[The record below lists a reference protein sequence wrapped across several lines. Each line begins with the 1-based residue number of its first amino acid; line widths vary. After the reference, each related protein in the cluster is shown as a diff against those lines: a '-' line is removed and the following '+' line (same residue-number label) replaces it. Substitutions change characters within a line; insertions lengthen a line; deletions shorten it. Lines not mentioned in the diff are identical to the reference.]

1 MPRSMGRWITRDGYI
16 DYLERFGAHQR
27 LDIRFGEHVRHLDR
41 SPGGWCVATAAG
53 DYATDHVIVATGY
66 DRIPWLPDWPGS
78 IGFPKPFLHVAALR
92 RAADLA
98 GLGVLLVGAGN
109 SGVEIAGH
117 GIDGLWCAD
126 LLNRG

>member
-1 MPRSMGRWITRDGYI
+1 VRGNRRGRLRHRSCDR
-16 DYLERFGAHQR
+16 
-27 LDIRFGEHVRHLDR
+27 RH
-41 SPGGWCVATAAG
+41 W
-53 DYATDHVIVATGY
+53 Y

-109 SGVEIAGH
+109 SGVEIAGL